1 MTGGIH
7 KVVIPARGLGKR
19 MRQQD
24 PHTHLSGEQSA
35 TADSGVKAMIPFRRP
50 FLDYVLSGLA
60 DAGYK
65 QACLVIGPEH
75 GSIRDYYEVSAP
87 PRRIQVSFAIQREP
101 RGSADAVLAAESF
114 VGDDEFLVQNSDN
127 YYPFSA
133 LRDLRALGE
142 PGTALFEPESL
153 VGKGNIPADRIPS
166 YAFCKV
172 GADSYLESVVEKP
185 GESSL
190 AASGGDVLVSMNLW
204 RFAPAI
210 FEVCRNA
217 PLSSRGEL
225 ELPLVVQ
232 EGIHAFGI
240 RFRALR
246 SREGVLDLSYR
257 SDIATVTEHLRPIE
271 PNP

>member
-19 MRQQD
+19 MRQGD
-24 PHTHLSGEQSA
+24 PHAHLSGEQSA

-75 GSIRDYYEVSAP
+75 GAVREYYEVSAP
-87 PRRIQVSFAIQREP
+87 PRRIQVSFAIQPEP

-114 VGDDEFLVQNSDN
+114 VGGDEFLVQNSDN
-127 YYPFSA
+127 YYPVSA
-133 LRDLRALGE
+133 LRDLRVLGE

-153 VGKGNIPADRIPS
+153 TQKGNIPVERIAS
-166 YAFCKV
+166 YALCKV
-172 GADSYLESVVEKP
+172 AADGYLASVAEKP
-185 GESSL
+185 AESTVATLGE
-190 AASGGDVLVSMNLW
+190 DVLVSMNVW
-204 RFAPAI
+204 RFSSSI
-210 FEVCRNA
+210 FEACRCA

-225 ELPLVVQ
+225 ELPLAVQ
-232 EGIHAFGI
+232 KGITSLGMRFKVI
-240 RFRALR
+240 RC
-246 SREGVLDLSYR
+246 REGVLDLSYR
-257 SDIATVTEHLRPIE
+257 SDIASVTERLGAIE
-271 PNP
+271 PSP